1 MFKFAYNR
9 NYIDRLPYARLKI
22 TGKAKNDLFKKKTV
36 AENEFKEL
44 LSVVDKNRSL
54 RYRSYKIVFMLGYYM
69 GLRLSEAL
77 ALEKNDVD
85 FENERVMITKNI
97 FKNNETKVL
106 EIKETKIPASYAIV
120 PLPSLLVP
128 YYIPA

>member
-1 MFKFAYNR
+1 
-9 NYIDRLPYARLKI
+9 
-22 TGKAKNDLFKKKTV
+22 
-36 AENEFKEL
+36 
-44 LSVVDKNRSL
+44 
-54 RYRSYKIVFMLGYYM
+54 M

-106 EIKETKIPASYAIV
+106 EIKETKTPVISR
-120 PLPSLLVP
+120 
-128 YYIPA
+128 

>member
-1 MFKFAYNR
+1 MKVFSGVFKFAYNR

-44 LSVVDKNRSL
+44 LSVVDKNRSI

-85 FENERVMITKNI
+85 FENEKSNDYQ
-97 FKNNETKVL
+97 K
-106 EIKETKIPASYAIV
+106 
-120 PLPSLLVP
+120 
-128 YYIPA
+128 YI

>member
-1 MFKFAYNR
+1 MICLR
-9 NYIDRLPYARLKI
+9 
-22 TGKAKNDLFKKKTV
+22 KTV

-44 LSVVDKNRSL
+44 LSVVDKNRSI

-85 FENERVMITKNI
+85 FENERVMITKI
-97 FKNNETKVL
+97 YLKTTKQKYL
-106 EIKETKIPASYAIV
+106 RLKRQR
-120 PLPSLLVP
+120 LPHPVRLFHCLHCLFQF
-128 YYIPA
+128 